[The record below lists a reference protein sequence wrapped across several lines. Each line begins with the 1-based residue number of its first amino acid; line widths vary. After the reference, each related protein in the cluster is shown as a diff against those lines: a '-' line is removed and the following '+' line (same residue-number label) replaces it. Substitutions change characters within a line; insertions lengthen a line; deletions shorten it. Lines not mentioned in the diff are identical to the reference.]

1 MCQAFIVVSA
11 FQEWHVHG
19 SVMIIVHV
27 VRDNNSVVQH
37 HHENIIQSTKAISEL
52 LESFEDESSFQT

>member
-1 MCQAFIVVSA
+1 MSA

-27 VRDNNSVVQH
+27 VRDNNSVVQY
-37 HHENIIQSTKAISEL
+37 HHENIIQSTKVISEL